1 MIPGFLLVTYEKGK
15 YASTIK
21 AATAIPATISI
32 VNAPYCEGLCKSK
45 KTFPSDF
52 LRSLPKEFMVI
63 KHTKKDR
70 RHGTKY
76 ILRNNIDGLVKS
88 RISPPLVGGD

>member
-1 MIPGFLLVTYEKGK
+1 MKRANMPT
-15 YASTIK
+15 TIK

-63 KHTKKDR
+63 KHTIKDR

-88 RISPPLVGGD
+88 LISPPLVGGD